1 MEERS
6 RGSVFDMAVAL
17 LPPVTC
23 LGLILILLSRSSLAF
38 GALNSPETLNALG
51 LIGVICL
58 AGLATGYAMRHLL
71 MPRPVLA
78 GGTPQAEGD
87 GRYRDRLARYVVTG
101 GTIGIGGTAA
111 CLIIALAAHPGTN
124 WEERATGIF
133 TTMLPVFS
141 TWVGTVLAFY
151 FTNESYRQA
160 AAANLGTV
168 KVEDEEPLTRPGTM
182 IPFDRIIRREMTPEE
197 IAGRDPSTAA
207 EDLPLAELHQLF
219 NPPGIVRVVIFDD
232 KKIPVLVLRHDA
244 MPALAEGDTL
254 ARYLDAGTNRKTAR
268 NFAWTSSTATIADA
282 RRLLELRKV
291 NDVFVTDHGRAD
303 EPTIGWVPDDN
314 LALPERR

>member
-1 MEERS
+1 
-6 RGSVFDMAVAL
+6 VLDMTVAL

-23 LGLILILLSRSSLAF
+23 LGLILILLSRSSLTF
-38 GALNSPETLNALG
+38 GPLTSPETLNALG

-71 MPRPVLA
+71 MPGMAVAAPAPLPEA
-78 GGTPQAEGD
+78 D

-101 GTIGIGGTAA
+101 GTIGIGGTAI
-111 CLIIALAAHPGTN
+111 CLIVALAARPGTQD
-124 WEERATGIF
+124 WQERATAIF
-133 TTMLPVFS
+133 TTILPVFS

-168 KVEDEEPLTRPGTM
+168 RVEEEEPLTRPGTM
-182 IPFDRIIRREMTPEE
+182 IPFERIIRREMTPAE
-197 IAGRDPSTAA
+197 IADRDPAIAA
-207 EDLPLAELHQLF
+207 ADLALAELQKLF
-219 NPPGIVRVVIFDD
+219 NPPGIVRLVIFDD
-232 KKIPVLVLRHDA
+232 KKVPVFVLHHDA

-254 ARYLDAGTNRKTAR
+254 QKYLESDANRKVAR
-268 NFAWTSSTATIADA
+268 NFAWTSATATIADA

-291 NDVFVTDHGRAD
+291 NDVFVTEHGRAD

-314 LALPERR
+314 LAPPERR